1 MGWKHKL
8 QHPSVLLMG
17 RGGGAGGG
25 GVCGRSKHPHPSPQ
39 LPVEGEAPQAQVHP
53 IRAACNKTEREGG
66 VELGLKSPA
75 SREAGHRG
83 AAWTSVACFRCLAQS
98 TPTDTWVLR
107 PLNEVA
113 LGLIATVLGTG

>member
-1 MGWKHKL
+1 MGCKHKL

-17 RGGGAGGG
+17 RGGGAGGV

-53 IRAACNKTEREGG
+53 IRAACNTTEREGG

-75 SREAGHRG
+75 SREA
-83 AAWTSVACFRCLAQS
+83 S
-98 TPTDTWVLR
+98 TEVQPGVLS
-107 PLNEVA
+107 PA
-113 LGLIATVLGTG
+113 LDVWPSQHPQTPGSLDP